1 MSQAEP
7 LWLER
12 RWVDAL
18 HFQQLQRFG
27 GLHGVRDGGAID
39 SALAR
44 PRNRWT
50 YGEERELAALAA
62 ACAFGLAR
70 NHGYADGN
78 KRIAFVAAAVFLEL
92 NGWEMEAPQ
101 PEVVRTIV
109 ALAAGELGEEDLAG
123 WIRAHVRAVSDG
135 SPPEG

>member
-1 MSQAEP
+1 MSGAEP

-27 GLHGVRDGGAID
+27 GGFGLRDGGAVD

-44 PRNRWT
+44 ARNRWE
-50 YGEERELAALAA
+50 YGGERDPAALAA
-62 ACAFGLAR
+62 AYAFGLAR
-70 NHGYADGN
+70 NHGYVDGN

-92 NGWEMEAPQ
+92 NGWELDALQ
-101 PEVVRTIV
+101 PEVVRTFV
-109 ALAAGELGEEDLAG
+109 ALAAGELGEEELAA
-123 WIRAHVRAVSDG
+123 WLRRHLREAA
-135 SPPEG
+135 EGG